1 MEISNLSNRE
11 TGRGLGT
18 KWILNSKTKETTNRR
33 VEQNVRNLVMSLYL
47 LFIRFWVF
55 GGTRI
60 ASYYILITRLAV
72 AASHLE
78 RYL

>member
-18 KWILNSKTKETTNRR
+18 KWILNSKTKETTHRR
-33 VEQNVRNLVMSLYL
+33 VEQNVSNLVMSLYL

-55 GGTRI
+55 GGTSI
-60 ASYYILITRLAV
+60 ASYYILLTRLAV
-72 AASHLE
+72 APSHLQ

>member
-1 MEISNLSNRE
+1 MEISNLSNGE

-18 KWILNSKTKETTNRR
+18 KWILNSKTKETTHWR

-55 GGTRI
+55 GGTSI
-60 ASYYILITRLAV
+60 ASYYILITRLLV
-72 AASHLE
+72 AASHLQ